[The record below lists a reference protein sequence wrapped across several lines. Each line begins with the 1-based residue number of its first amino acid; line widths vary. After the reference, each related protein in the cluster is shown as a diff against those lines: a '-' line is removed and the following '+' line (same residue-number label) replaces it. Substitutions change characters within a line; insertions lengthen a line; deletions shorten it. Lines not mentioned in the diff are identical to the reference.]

1 MEKHTSHLISNAA
14 EGRNTITT
22 TVMQKVKELTH
33 LVDKTYIFIQNGYNN
48 NLTKNLN
55 GRACDLKAQ
64 YMCIYVTLT
73 VRTDRYGL
81 MTK

>member
-1 MEKHTSHLISNAA
+1 MERHTSHLISNAA

-22 TVMQKVKELTH
+22 TVMLKVKELAH
-33 LVDKTYIFIQNGYNN
+33 LVDKTYIFNKHGYNN

-55 GRACDLKAQ
+55 GKACDLKAQ

-73 VRTDRYGL
+73 IRTEG
-81 MTK
+81 MGS